1 MKLKFIIMLLT
12 ISFLF
17 GSCAEIG
24 IKPTGSVTGKE
35 ARKMI
40 QKGLLL
46 VTLLDSTAASSSDY
60 STSINGR
67 YELIFDLLNPYMIA
81 IDEDANYSK
90 TEVNKCIASMS
101 KTSLT
106 ASSVLASL
114 QCKLKPLS
122 VIGI

>member
-1 MKLKFIIMLLT
+1 MKFRVIIMIILI
-12 ISFLF
+12 ISVYN
-17 GSCAEIG
+17 SCAEIG

-60 STSINGR
+60 DTSISGK
-67 YELIFDLLNPYMIA
+67 YELTFDLLNPYMIK
-81 IDEDANYSK
+81 IDDDANYSK
-90 TEVNKCIASMS
+90 ADVDKCVTSIS

-106 ASSVLASL
+106 VTSAFASF

-122 VIGI
+122 AIGI

>member
-1 MKLKFIIMLLT
+1 MKFRVIIMIILI
-12 ISFLF
+12 ISVYN
-17 GSCAEIG
+17 SCAEIG

-60 STSINGR
+60 DTSISGR
-67 YELIFDLLNPYMIA
+67 YELTFDYMIK
-81 IDEDANYSK
+81 IDDDANYSK
-90 TEVNKCIASMS
+90 ADVDKCVASIS

-106 ASSVLASL
+106 VTSAFASF

-122 VIGI
+122 AIGI

>member
-1 MKLKFIIMLLT
+1 MKFRVIIMMILILS
-12 ISFLF
+12 IYN
-17 GSCAEIG
+17 SCAEIG

-60 STSINGR
+60 DTSISGR
-67 YELIFDLLNPYMIA
+67 YYMIK
-81 IDEDANYSK
+81 IDDDANYSK
-90 TEVNKCIASMS
+90 ADVDKCVASIS

-106 ASSVLASL
+106 VTSAFASF

-122 VIGI
+122 AIGI

>member
-1 MKLKFIIMLLT
+1 MKVKMIIMLMLT
-12 ISFLF
+12 GFLF
-17 GSCAEIG
+17 ESCAEIG

-46 VTLLDSTAASSSDY
+46 VTLIDSTAASSSDY
-60 STSINGR
+60 STSISGR

-81 IDEDANYSK
+81 IDDDANYSK
-90 TEVNKCIASMS
+90 TDVNACVASIQ

-106 ASSVLASL
+106 VSSVLASL

>member
-1 MKLKFIIMLLT
+1 MKFRVIIMMILILS
-12 ISFLF
+12 IYN
-17 GSCAEIG
+17 SCAEIG

-46 VTLLDSTAASSSDY
+46 ASSSDY
-60 STSINGR
+60 DTSISGR
-67 YELIFDLLNPYMIA
+67 YELTFDLLNPYMIK
-81 IDEDANYSK
+81 IDDDANYSK
-90 TEVNKCIASMS
+90 ADVDKCVASIS

-106 ASSVLASL
+106 VTSAFASF

-122 VIGI
+122 AIGI

>member
-1 MKLKFIIMLLT
+1 MKFRVIIMIILI
-12 ISFLF
+12 ISVYN
-17 GSCAEIG
+17 SCAEIG

-60 STSINGR
+60 DTSISGR
-67 YELIFDLLNPYMIA
+67 YELTFDLLNPYMIK
-81 IDEDANYSK
+81 IANYSK
-90 TEVNKCIASMS
+90 ADVDKCVASIS

-106 ASSVLASL
+106 VTSAFASF

-122 VIGI
+122 AIGI